1 MGYDLEQ
8 RTLTFALNVRDFCRK
23 LKWDVINRVYIDQ
36 LIRSSSSIGANYS
49 EANENLGKADL
60 KMRMKIARKEAK
72 ESTRWLTLLIVEETT
87 LETERIRLMAES
99 EELRKIL
106 SAIINKLA

>member
-8 RTLTFALNVRDFCRK
+8 RTLNFALSVRDFCRK
-23 LKWDVINRVYIDQ
+23 LKWDIINRVYIDQ

-72 ESTRWLTLLIVEETT
+72 ESTRWLTLLIVEDPV
-87 LETERIRLMAES
+87 LETERIRLMGES

-106 SAIINKLA
+106 SSIINKLP

>member
-1 MGYDLEQ
+1 MGYDLEH
-8 RTLTFALNVRDFCRK
+8 RTLVFALNVRDFCRK
-23 LKWDVINRVYIDQ
+23 IRWDLINRVYIDQ
-36 LIRSSSSIGANYS
+36 LIRSSSSVGANYS

-72 ESTRWLTLLIVEETT
+72 ESTRWLTLVIVEDAL
-87 LETERIRLMAES
+87 LESERISLAKES

-106 SAIINKLA
+106 SAIINKLP